1 MYFDKEI
8 EYDIMNCKKM
18 AKIVTTIPDPKSE
31 YTVENQRL
39 INLALNQ
46 IISKLN
52 TSYQEDLKSE
62 QQAFE
67 YFYHD
72 N

>member
-1 MYFDKEI
+1 M
-8 EYDIMNCKKM
+8 
-18 AKIVTTIPDPKSE
+18 E

-46 IISKLN
+46 IVQKLN
-52 TSYQEDLKSE
+52 TSYQEDIKSE

-67 YFYHD
+67 YFLS
-72 N
+72 

>member
-1 MYFDKEI
+1 
-8 EYDIMNCKKM
+8 M

-67 YFYHD
+67 YFLS
-72 N
+72 

>member
-1 MYFDKEI
+1 
-8 EYDIMNCKKM
+8 M
-18 AKIVTTIPDPKSE
+18 AKIVTNISDPKME
-31 YTVENQRL
+31 YSVENQRL

-52 TSYQEDLKSE
+52 TSYQEDLKAE

-67 YFYHD
+67 WFLS
-72 N
+72 